1 MILSLSIIFAGIV
14 IVLYEFAVL
23 GVVILAVTPLTA
35 CSMVTVF
42 SYIVE
47 LIKQKKYK
55 RVLVIATGALLSNTI
70 IYQKETIPSIAHA
83 YCLEYIDE

>member
-1 MILSLSIIFAGIV
+1 
-14 IVLYEFAVL
+14 
-23 GVVILAVTPLTA
+23 
-35 CSMVTVF
+35 MVTVF

-83 YCLEYIDE
+83 YCLEYEDE